1 MKTKRPFVSV
11 RHCLLL
17 LCGVLFLAPTYAMQ
31 PMADEEMSGLVGRE
45 GVSLRLEL
53 LINAKADGSPMN
65 GDVGAGEQIDC
76 GDASDPCRFAM
87 EFAGRDDKWI
97 VFKGYSGILRI
108 NDIRLDAQAEL
119 GAIGSNPAY
128 FNIAKFQGIGGGCLL
143 PGGCTVGNLD
153 VSPALRVS
161 YPDTT
166 PAFATGANPAAQVS
180 SGFTSLEI
188 GIILDGISVEFGNE
202 SVGPVANVNAP
213 FLGLNVG
220 DVAYATAPAKIAIGG
235 NALIFGF

>member
-1 MKTKRPFVSV
+1 MRSNRPFESV

-65 GDVGAGEQIDC
+65 GATDEQIDC
-76 GDASDPCRFAM
+76 SAPSDPCRFALQ
-87 EFAGRDDKWI
+87 FAGRDDKWI

-119 GAIGSNPAY
+119 GGIGSNPAY
-128 FNIAKFQGIGGGCLL
+128 FNVAKFQGIGGGCLL
-143 PGGCTVGNLD
+143 PGGCTVANLN

-166 PAFATGANPAAQVS
+166 PAFATGVNPAAQVS

-220 DVAYATAPAKIAIGG
+220 DVASATAPAKIAIGG